1 MKKQYIFLIMIGVIL
16 YIFYLIS
23 TFTYK
28 EYQISSHIDYIT
40 NLNEEIK
47 EKIHLADS
55 IIKYKQSKA
64 YKNKVLKAQQS
75 FKNKWEVVIYLTSE
89 KKYNKFTNKA
99 VETIEV
105 KQNQGEQ
112 INDIT
117 LSMSI
122 FQKWIYLIFQKDI
135 R

>member
-28 EYQISSHIDYIT
+28 EYQISSHIEYIT

-47 EKIHLADS
+47 KKITLADS

-75 FKNKWEVVIYLTSE
+75 FKNK
-89 KKYNKFTNKA
+89 
-99 VETIEV
+99 
-105 KQNQGEQ
+105 
-112 INDIT
+112 
-117 LSMSI
+117 
-122 FQKWIYLIFQKDI
+122 
-135 R
+135 

>member
-28 EYQISSHIDYIT
+28 EYQISSHIEYIT

-47 EKIHLADS
+47 KKITLADS

-75 FKNKWEVVIYLTSE
+75 FKNKWEVVVYLTSE
-89 KKYNKFTNKA
+89 KKYNKFTNQVA
-99 VETIEV
+99 ETQEIKEIIER
-105 KQNQGEQ
+105 KD
-112 INDIT
+112 DIT
-117 LSMSI
+117 TSMTI
-122 FQKWIYLIFQKDI
+122 FQKCIYLIFKNDI